1 MPDEEKL
8 NRDKLLLKIMIHA
21 YDEDERR
28 NALVDTKNSQMI
40 ILTGAMLTLQS
51 TLISKILIDTIFL
64 NDYIIVG
71 FWCKVVLSILLI
83 GSMAFYFI
91 SMYKFI
97 SAYTFKDNYK
107 MAPEHESIIETFNMQ
122 YSESDIVKDML
133 YVYDESMTEN
143 DEIIDKKVMAG
154 SRGFLFLKIAM
165 LLTLIFLILLG
176 VVLFSY
182 PTV

>member
-1 MPDEEKL
+1 MSDEETLK
-8 NRDKLLLKIMIHA
+8 RDKLLLEIMTHA

-64 NDYIIVG
+64 NNRIIVG
-71 FWCKVVLSILLI
+71 FWGKVVLSILLI
-83 GSMAFYFI
+83 VSLVFYFI

-97 SAYTFKDNYK
+97 SAYTFKDNYQIC
-107 MAPEHESIIETFNMQ
+107 PDHESIIDTLNEDC
-122 YSESDIVKDML
+122 SESDIVEDMI
-133 YVYDESMTEN
+133 YIYDESMTKN
-143 DEIIDKKVMAG
+143 DEIIDKKVKVG

-165 LLTLIFLILLG
+165 FLTLIFLILLG
-176 VVLFSY
+176 IVLFSY
-182 PTV
+182 SHI